1 MDKTGK
7 LVMMNKNTLQ
17 INKQDGSLTIKNYP
31 IVLKKGTT
39 REEIGTILTPLY
51 RSNIDYKNG
60 TEWMFFEE
68 IEFSECPCTLGLYI
82 DHGVLTEA
90 KITIVPVHSD
100 RSAAGWSSN
109 ATVDEAVLLALIEYR
124 IQLARPFKEGTEF
137 FDWGEVWCLPD
148 YKRSEM
154 NSGIKYK

>member
-1 MDKTGK
+1 
-7 LVMMNKNTLQ
+7 MMNKNTLQ

-39 REEIGTILTPLY
+39 REEIGTVLTHLY

-124 IQLARPFKEGTEF
+124 IQLSRPFKEGTEF